1 MLAKLG
7 QPGVKYLSK
16 TNLPVEVIEVTE
28 TEVRLKC
35 LFGDQNPVEV
45 AHDYILKPY
54 NVSQDKQAKEN
65 SESKENKD
73 MDTTQT
79 TTKKRGGLSALMD
92 PLFFEGG
99 HTIQEITD
107 LVAQKDPSATEGRN
121 LLANV
126 RVRIAVLKKRGYR
139 IETAENKSI
148 KLVK

>member
-1 MLAKLG
+1 
-7 QPGVKYLSK
+7 
-16 TNLPVEVIEVTE
+16 
-28 TEVRLKC
+28 
-35 LFGDQNPVEV
+35 
-45 AHDYILKPY
+45 
-54 NVSQDKQAKEN
+54 
-65 SESKENKD
+65 
-73 MDTTQT
+73 MDTAQT

-99 HTIQEITD
+99 HTVQEITD
-107 LVAQKDPSATEGRN
+107 LVAQKDPEAIKGRN